1 MFLEVNLLSLVIPSS
16 KPPPVS
22 LSETTLPH
30 TKRKKGYQCNAK
42 LRLPKIRLADPVL
55 PDI

>member
-22 LSETTLPH
+22 LSETTLKH
-30 TKRKKGYQCNAK
+30 TKRKKGYQCNAN
-42 LRLPKIRLADPVL
+42 LRFPKIRLADPVL